1 MKRLLLF
8 ILISSLSG
16 CGHRYGTRYV
26 THYDEGCN
34 VEVRKLYLT
43 KQQTGI
49 FHPGDSCDGEQ
60 SCTDLVVGN
69 LLGNPSSVVIAGT
82 IVVAGNALFW
92 MERQGKCLVSD

>member
-1 MKRLLLF
+1 MRRLLLV
-8 ILISSLSG
+8 ILIISLSG

-69 LLGNPSSVVIAGT
+69 LLGVGSRMNISFILAVH
-82 IVVAGNALFW
+82 
-92 MERQGKCLVSD
+92 C